1 MNPNPVNLLLA
12 DDDADDCI
20 FFREALEELPHA
32 TELVTVNDGVE
43 LMRLLS
49 EDGETL
55 PDAIYL
61 DLNMPRKS
69 GFECLLEI
77 KQNEKLKHLPVIIFS
92 TSFNPEVVN
101 KLRHQGA
108 DYYIRKPADFSDLKK
123 IISKSLD
130 LLSNG
135 NAQPS
140 IDNFILNN
148 K

>member
-1 MNPNPVNLLLA
+1 VKLNPVNLLLA

-20 FFREALEELPHA
+20 FFKEVLEELPHT

-49 EDGETL
+49 GNEESL
-55 PDAIYL
+55 PDAIFL

-101 KLRHQGA
+101 KLRQQGA
-108 DYYIRKPADFSDLKK
+108 EYYIRKPADFSDLKK
-123 IISKSLD
+123 VISKSLD
-130 LLSNG
+130 LLTNG
-135 NAQPS
+135 NSQPS
-140 IDNFILNN
+140 PDNFVLNN